1 MCGIRYPKAGE
12 PFRHGVIDIFQ
23 EGQWSR
29 KGWQISQLYTPISNI
44 NKVFQK
50 HFFEKSDKDAG
61 FGKCA
66 KKSGILLP

>member
-12 PFRHGVIDIFQ
+12 PFRHGVID
-23 EGQWSR
+23 
-29 KGWQISQLYTPISNI
+29 PISNI

-66 KKSGILLP
+66 EKSGILLP